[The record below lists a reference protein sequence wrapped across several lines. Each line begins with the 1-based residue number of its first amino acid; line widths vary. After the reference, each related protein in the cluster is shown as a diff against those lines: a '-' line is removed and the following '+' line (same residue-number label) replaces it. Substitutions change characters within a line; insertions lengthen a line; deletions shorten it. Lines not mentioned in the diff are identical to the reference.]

1 MLCAARYC
9 LACLRLSASFSP
21 LMRTRIISTSSSASQ
36 KGEKFVV
43 PLRAIGARAILDFPD
58 QVNFSACPVKYSTQ
72 KTLLVRNIGNG
83 AARYCI
89 STQSPFSV
97 DPSAGTLGIGDAVQV
112 TVDFHPQ
119 KTGDYSGSLTVHY
132 DTGEDTH
139 TSLHGAAEDV
149 NIRLDRNSLA
159 VGKTYITLSNHRC
172 VVIHN
177 RSKIIA
183 HFQWKAFLTQE
194 EEDQEKLRFVGKIP
208 FSKTHCPG
216 VKLPY
221 GLRGMLV
228 LFWMV

>member
-1 MLCAARYC
+1 M
-9 LACLRLSASFSP
+9 SAFC
-21 LMRTRIISTSSSASQ
+21 
-36 KGEKFVV
+36 FV
-43 PLRAIGARAILDFPD
+43 L
-58 QVNFSACPVKYSTQ
+58 
-72 KTLLVRNIGNG
+72 
-83 AARYCI
+83 
-89 STQSPFSV
+89 
-97 DPSAGTLGIGDAVQV
+97 
-112 TVDFHPQ
+112 
-119 KTGDYSGSLTVHY
+119 
-132 DTGEDTH
+132 GEDTH

-208 FSKTHCPG
+208 FSNTHCPG